1 MSVLDIILKIKNT
14 ASTNSKKDILTEN
27 IDNVDLKRAI
37 QLALEP
43 SIVSGIKK
51 LPDAIETDKNITLSE
66 ALDSLDVLYTR
77 KVTGNAARQFL
88 GELFGSV
95 SEDDAE
101 VLRKVVLKNL
111 DCGVQEKNANDVYGK
126 GFIKDEPYMRCSLVN
141 EKTVQNITSFKTH
154 GYAVAE
160 VKMDGQYLNSAVVND
175 SLLCTSRNGKVYDF
189 LGMKDTDMV
198 QLAKNVQA
206 LDSRFESGVV
216 FNGEC
221 LVIDNDGKIL
231 NRETGNGIIQKAGKD
246 SISPQEAMRVVF
258 VLWDVLPFD
267 AFKDGLWDVER
278 KERRELLENA
288 ISTLESEFVRMVEYV
303 KCIDIGQAFD
313 FNTEMIE
320 KGEEG
325 SILKCESG
333 IWKSHT
339 SPKQLKLKLKMQFD
353 LRVIGYNPGEGKRAG
368 GIGSLILE
376 SADGIIVVGCGTG
389 FKEKDAEWTPMT
401 MMERWNE
408 IDGAIVTAE
417 STSLTKDKRTG
428 KMSIFLP
435 VFVEFRFDKNTA
447 DTYERILEIK
457 ESAVHVLREK
467 LAKLEC

>member
-43 SIVSGIKK
+43 SIVSGVKK
-51 LPDAIETDKNITLSE
+51 LPDAIETDKTLTLSE
-66 ALDSLDVLYTR
+66 GLDALDALYTR

-189 LGMKDTDMV
+189 LGMKDADMV

-246 SISPQEAMRVVF
+246 SISPQEAIRVVF

>member
-189 LGMKDTDMV
+189 LGMKDADMV

-303 KCIDIGQAFD
+303 KCADIGQAFD

>member
-14 ASTNSKKDILTEN
+14 ASTNAKKDILTEN
-27 IDNVDLKRAI
+27 INNIDLKRAI

-51 LPDAIETDKNITLSE
+51 LPEAIETDKSLTLSE
-66 ALDSLDVLYTR
+66 GLDALDVLYTR
-77 KVTGNAARQFL
+77 KLTGNAGRQYL
-88 GELFGSV
+88 AELLGSV
-95 SEDDAE
+95 SEEDAE

-189 LGMKDTDMV
+189 LGMKDADMV
-198 QLAKNVQA
+198 QLAKNVQEN
-206 LDSRFESGVV
+206 DDRFSSGVV

-246 SISPQEAMRVVF
+246 SISTQEAMRVVF

-267 AFKDGLWDVER
+267 AFQNGLWEVER
-278 KERRELLENA
+278 KERREILEAA
-288 ISTLESEFVRMVEYV
+288 ISTLESEFVRMVEYR
-303 KCIDIGQAFD
+303 KCVDIGQAFD

-320 KGEEG
+320 QGEEG

-353 LRVIGYNPGEGKRAG
+353 LRIIGYNEGEGKRAG

-389 FKEKDAEWTPMT
+389 FKEKDVEWTPMT
-401 MMERWNE
+401 MMERWSE
-408 IDGAIVTAE
+408 IDGAIATVE

-428 KMSIFLP
+428 QMSIFLP

>member
-189 LGMKDTDMV
+189 LGMKDADMV

-303 KCIDIGQAFD
+303 KCADIGQAFD

-389 FKEKDAEWTPMT
+389 FKEKYAEWTPMT

>member
-14 ASTNSKKDILTEN
+14 AKTNSKKDILAEN
-27 IDNVDLKRAI
+27 INNEDLKRTV

-43 SIVSGIKK
+43 SIVFGIKK
-51 LPDAIETDKNITLSE
+51 LPDAVATSKSLTLSE
-66 ALDSLDVLYTR
+66 GLDGLSVLSER
-77 KVTGNAARQFL
+77 KLTGNAARQYL
-88 GELFGSV
+88 GELLGSL

-111 DCGVQEKNANDVYGK
+111 DCGIQEKNANDVFGK

-141 EKTVQNITSFKTH
+141 EKTIQKITSFKTH

-160 VKMDGQYLNSAVVND
+160 VKMDGMFLNSAVVND
-175 SLLCTSRNGKVYDF
+175 SLLCTSRNGLVYDF
-189 LGMKDTDMV
+189 LGMKDADMI
-198 QLAKNVQA
+198 QLSKNVQA

-221 LVIDNDGKIL
+221 LVLDNDGTVLK
-231 NRETGNGIIQKAGKD
+231 RETGNGIINKAGKD
-246 SISPQEAMRVVF
+246 TISPQEAMRVVF

-267 AFKDGLWDVER
+267 AFNDGIWEVER

-288 ISTLESEFVRMVEYV
+288 ISTLDSEFVRFVEHRKV
-303 KCIDIGQAFD
+303 SDIGEAFD

-320 KGEEG
+320 RKEEG
-325 SILKCESG
+325 SVLKCESG

-353 LRVIGYNPGEGKRAG
+353 LRVVGYNPGEGKRKG

-376 SADGIIVVGCGTG
+376 SADGVIVVGCGTG
-389 FKEKDAEWTPMT
+389 LKEKDHEWTTMT
-401 MMERWNE
+401 MLKRWDE
-408 IDGAIVTAE
+408 INGAIVTVE
-417 STSLTKDKRTG
+417 STSLTEDKRTG
-428 KMSIFLP
+428 QKSIFLP
-435 VFVEFRFDKNTA
+435 SFIEFRFDKETA
-447 DTYERILEIK
+447 DTYERIVEIEK
-457 ESAVHVLREK
+457 SAVHVLREK

>member
-303 KCIDIGQAFD
+303 KCADIGQAFD